1 MEMFGKKKS
10 KKKKKPFSMDD
21 MSDALPESKDNGVAV
36 GEDREPPAVQPA
48 EVDDFDL
55 DMDFTKAK
63 KKKTK
68 KKKVVLNDL
77 IAKEDAV
84 PDTDDPELGKRRDL
98 SILVH
103 VTSFMA
109 ISQSSPTYNEST
121 SVEVC
126 LSDLVILFI
135 VYYYCLIISSFS
147 VIIYLHI

>member
-21 MSDALPESKDNGVAV
+21 MSEALPESKDNGVAV

-68 KKKVVLNDL
+68 KKKGLTDL
-77 IAKEDAV
+77 IAKEDSIA
-84 PDTDDPELGKRRDL
+84 DADDKEFGK
-98 SILVH
+98 
-103 VTSFMA
+103 
-109 ISQSSPTYNEST
+109 
-121 SVEVC
+121 
-126 LSDLVILFI
+126 
-135 VYYYCLIISSFS
+135 
-147 VIIYLHI
+147 

>member
-21 MSDALPESKDNGVAV
+21 MSEALPESKDNGVAV
-36 GEDREPPAVQPA
+36 GEDREPQAVQPA

-77 IAKEDAV
+77 IAKEDLVADAD
-84 PDTDDPELGKRRDL
+84 DTELGKLKRLQFL
-98 SILVH
+98 SVSLLVR
-103 VTSFMA
+103 
-109 ISQSSPTYNEST
+109 
-121 SVEVC
+121 
-126 LSDLVILFI
+126 L
-135 VYYYCLIISSFS
+135 
-147 VIIYLHI
+147 